1 MQLDDTDGMFEQ
13 DHVVL
18 PVLKFQGGGH
28 EVLLE
33 RDDYGV
39 IERDGVVVDHG
50 GIVGIAEVEL
60 LVGVKREVFGAYEA
74 SRPDVEV

>member
-1 MQLDDTDGMFEQ
+1 M
-13 DHVVL
+13 
-18 PVLKFQGGGH
+18 
-28 EVLLE
+28 E